1 MISAAEKDFIQ
12 AGCGH
17 GIRFDGRDVTDFRH
31 ISIENSIFPHV
42 NGSSRLRIGDGIVD
56 ILCSVKVEVAEPST
70 LHPNHGLFEVDVD
83 ISPSCNLK
91 IDERRLLEQGSHI
104 AQQLQRYVVG
114 AGAAG
119 GNDNGNG
126 VESNPL
132 DLKALCIIPGK
143 YCWCVSVDLLILAMD
158 GDSLDACSIAMYV
171 ALNCTKI
178 PKIELFVGESGN
190 MEDFE
195 VCGDLGEAITLN
207 AIHVPICVSSCKIAQ
222 VMVMDTTGYEQAC
235 ASSTFAVAVN
245 KKGLCCGFTKSLGGS
260 FSPID
265 VATAQIHA
273 TTAAT
278 TIFQWIDEC
287 FSTTST
293 ASIND
298 RLYPDVP
305 PTRYGLL
312 A

>member
-1 MISAAEKDFIQ
+1 MFIQ
-12 AGCGH
+12 AGCEH

-42 NGSSRLRIGDGIVD
+42 NGSSRLRVGDGVVE
-56 ILCSVKVEVAEPST
+56 ILCSVKVEVTEPSA

-91 IDERRLLEQGSHI
+91 TDERRLMEQGLHI

-119 GNDNGNG
+119 TGGGGSGSNGNG
-126 VESNPL
+126 VESSPL

-158 GDSLDACSIAMYV
+158 GDPLDACSVAMYV

-178 PKIELFVGESGN
+178 PKIELFVGESGS

-195 VCGDLGEAITLN
+195 VCGDLGEAVTLN
-207 AIHVPICVSSCKIAQ
+207 AIHVPLCISSCKIGQ
-222 VMVMDTTGYEQAC
+222 VMVMDATGSEQAC
-235 ASSTFAVAVN
+235 ASSIFTVAVD
-245 KKGLCCGFTKSLGGS
+245 KKGLCCGLTKSLGGH
-260 FSPID
+260 FCPLD
-265 VATAQIHA
+265 VATAQAHA
-273 TTAAT
+273 NTKATA
-278 TIFQWIDEC
+278 IFHWIDEC

-305 PTRYGLL
+305 PTRFGLL